1 MPYLNLPH
9 GKAYHEVAGSGEP
22 LLLLHGGF
30 SSLEATRELTGLLA
44 DGYEVHGPERPGH
57 GRTADTP
64 GPFAYPTMVEN
75 TLAYLDAMDV
85 PRAHIVG
92 FSDGAITGLLL
103 ARDHP
108 DRVSSLVA
116 ISANLDPSGFV
127 PDQEAAGAMTTE
139 QHEQLQAEYAL
150 LSPDGAQHSEVIVG
164 KLVDLWTTEPHIPAA
179 SLATITAPT
188 LVMAGDH
195 DMVALEHTAAIR
207 SGIPGAQLCVVPG
220 AGHLLVRECP
230 ALIASIIQR
239 FLPVGGPLP
248 SSP

>member
-9 GKAYHEVAGSGEP
+9 GKAYHEVTGSGDP
-22 LLLLHGGF
+22 LLFLHGGY
-30 SSLEATRELTGLLA
+30 SSLEATRELTDLLA
-44 DGYEVHGPERPGH
+44 DGYEVHG
-57 GRTADTP
+57 RTADAP
-64 GPFAYPTMVEN
+64 GPFAYPTMVEH

-127 PDQEAAGAMTTE
+127 SDEEAAQSMTAE
-139 QHEQLQAEYAL
+139 QHEQLEAEYAL
-150 LSPDGAQHSEVIVG
+150 LSPDGAAHSEVIVG

-179 SLATITAPT
+179 SLAAVKAPT
-188 LVMAGDH
+188 LVLAGDH
-195 DMVALEHTAAIR
+195 DMVALEHTAVIKH
-207 SGIPGAQLCVVPG
+207 SIPGAQLGIVPG

-230 ALIASIIQR
+230 DLIAAIVLR
-239 FLPVGGPLP
+239 FLSGRTLT
-248 SSP
+248 SSS